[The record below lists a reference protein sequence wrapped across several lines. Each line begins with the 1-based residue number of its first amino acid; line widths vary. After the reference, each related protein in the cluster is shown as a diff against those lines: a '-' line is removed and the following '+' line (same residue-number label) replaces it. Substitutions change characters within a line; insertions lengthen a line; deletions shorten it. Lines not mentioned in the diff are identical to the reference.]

1 MKKVFLFVLMLGTVL
16 QGYSQIVL
24 REAKVVYVPEKMKVD
39 PIKNSLTLEV
49 NEKFAG
55 EFQEDALE
63 FLRKNFDPVKL
74 AADNRDKKFD
84 RYEVTFKSDKGL
96 LMASFDRDGNL
107 ISSFQKFKG
116 VGLPPEVRSDLYAR
130 YGKTE
135 LLKTKY
141 IATSKSWNLDG
152 EFYRLKIRSANGVD
166 RLKMYKKAG
175 QSRFASM

>member
-1 MKKVFLFVLMLGTVL
+1 MHYEKSIFIRADAGHCSAGLFTD
-16 QGYSQIVL
+16 
-24 REAKVVYVPEKMKVD
+24 RAE
-39 PIKNSLTLEV
+39 NSLTLEV